1 VSSRTRK
8 RSDASANRVADDFF
22 WTLQDRLLDPQ
33 LSERGNAVWL
43 AQLAWFARRARRL
56 KTSRMTRQGR
66 ITHELLLDAID
77 TQQRHVLEG
86 HMEEELNSMDSLM
99 LSVWMWSQV
108 TPRETVRDWR
118 AIIKRLSRCDRF
130 VEEYVT
136 MLRGGMAAGHIRP
149 FEVVQ
154 SCIETLGKLG
164 STSVNRNPLLALT
177 AELEETLAR
186 RKQLP
191 KLRRQ
196 LRDALH
202 RVALPAHRRL
212 RSFLRRTYLPR
223 APRRPGDRGRYLHYL
238 RIHLGSDYQ
247 PESLMI
253 GAHRE
258 VERLHRQ
265 LERTA
270 RRLDPGMTSL
280 SSFMR
285 ALNRRKDS
293 SYASA
298 DEVMDDAVE
307 EVLIAREQAR
317 SMVAVPLDELT
328 VCPVP
333 VTREA
338 IMEAAYIKTG
348 PTSGEFQVN
357 TGPLL
362 DKNKR
367 YEMATLATH
376 EVYPGHH
383 LQGIYAQRQAGLPA
397 FRCSAALL
405 VYEEGWAM
413 YTEQWR
419 DARGWYT
426 PYERIG
432 YLLQAIR
439 GAAMAVVDAGLNSG
453 LMTQRRAQ
461 EYLAKTIFGSP
472 ASMKARVERV
482 LNWPGQGVT
491 YHVGKREILRA
502 RNEARRILG
511 RHFDERAFHV
521 KILSLGSVPPKIL
534 RREVAAW
541 ARRSL
546 GRRRGRVG
554 E

>member
-1 VSSRTRK
+1 MSSRTRK
-8 RSDASANRVADDFF
+8 RSDASVNRIADEFF
-22 WTLQDRLLDPQ
+22 WTLQDRSLDPR
-33 LSERGNAVWL
+33 LSAHGNAVWL
-43 AQLAWFARRARRL
+43 AQLDWFARRARRL
-56 KTSRMTRQGR
+56 KTSKLTRQGH
-66 ITHELLLDAID
+66 ITYELLLDAID
-77 TQQRHVLEG
+77 IQRRHLVEG
-86 HMEEELNSMDSLM
+86 HVEEELNSVDSLM

-130 VEEYVT
+130 VEEYIT
-136 MLRGGMAAGHIRP
+136 MLRDGLAAGRIRP
-149 FEVVQ
+149 VEVVQ

-164 STSVNRNPLLALT
+164 STAKDRNPLLALT

-191 KLRRQ
+191 ELRRQ

-223 APRRPGDRGRYLHYL
+223 APRRPGDRDRYLHYL

-265 LERTA
+265 LERTV
-270 RRLDPGMTSL
+270 RRLAPELTSL
-280 SSFMR
+280 SSFML
-285 ALNRRKDS
+285 ALNRSKHSR
-293 SYASA
+293 YA
-298 DEVMDDAVE
+298 DGEEVMDDAVE

-317 SMVAVPLDELT
+317 SMVPIPHDALT

-338 IMEAAYIKTG
+338 IMEAAYIRTG
-348 PTSGEFQVN
+348 PDTGEFQVN

-383 LQGIYAQRQAGLPA
+383 LQAMYAQRQTGLPA
-397 FRCSAALL
+397 FRCDSAFL

-419 DARGWYT
+419 DSKGWYT

-453 LMTQRRAQ
+453 LMTQRRAR

-502 RNEARRILG
+502 RNEVRRILG

-521 KILSLGSVPPKIL
+521 KLLSLGAVPPKIL
-534 RREVAAW
+534 RREMAAW

-546 GRRRGRVG
+546 GRRRGRVEG
-554 E
+554 